1 MTRIERSVEDKLARL
16 SAETE
21 RIIPRADFAMR
32 VMARVAST
40 SLTAGNDDWSLQLLR
55 TWRIGVAVATLAAS
69 ACVATAWNSST
80 SADQEEALAY
90 GMSEAFE

>member
-1 MTRIERSVEDKLARL
+1 MTRIEQSVEDRL
-16 SAETE
+16 VRLGAETNGVV
-21 RIIPRADFAMR
+21 PRGDFAMR

-40 SLTAGNDDWSLQLLR
+40 SHTAANDDWSLQLLR
-55 TWRIGVAVATLAAS
+55 TWRVGVAVATLAAA
-69 ACVATAWNSST
+69 ACIATAWNSST